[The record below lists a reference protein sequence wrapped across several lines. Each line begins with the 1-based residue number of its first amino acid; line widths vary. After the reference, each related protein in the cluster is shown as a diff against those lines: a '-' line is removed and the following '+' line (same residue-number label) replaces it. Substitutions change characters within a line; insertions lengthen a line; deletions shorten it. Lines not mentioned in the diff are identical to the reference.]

1 MDENEIYAKVIAKQ
15 HEIADV
21 LDQINSQEQLI
32 NGYEGMLKDPRL
44 IESGAK
50 LDQAIRKVEDPIFGL
65 PEVAVSVLQN
75 QQEFSSHI
83 TGLYS
88 DITETQSKIIQKLWQ
103 VIKLYS
109 DVQSDIIGMLT
120 APDNGQ

>member
-1 MDENEIYAKVIAKQ
+1 MDENEIYAKVNAKQ

-21 LDQINSQEQLI
+21 LDQINSQKQLI

-44 IESGAK
+44 IEMDAE
-50 LDQAIRKVEDPIFGL
+50 LDQAIKKVEDPIFGL
-65 PEVAVSVLQN
+65 PEEAVSVLQN
-75 QQEFSSHI
+75 RQELSSQI

>member
-1 MDENEIYAKVIAKQ
+1 MDENEIYAKVNAKQ

-21 LDQINSQEQLI
+21 LDQINSQKQLI

-44 IESGAK
+44 IELGAK
-50 LDQAIRKVEDPIFGL
+50 LDQAIKKVEDPIFGL
-65 PEVAVSVLQN
+65 PEAAVNVLQN
-75 QQEFSSHI
+75 RQELSSQI